1 MTVPQADSTL
11 VAIRTKIRRLTASS
25 SESALTTSTLDQYI
39 NTYYNNDFPYSI
51 KIDQMR
57 SVYTFFTR
65 PYIDRYPI
73 DVNYNQGLR
82 SPAYV
87 EGIIANFY
95 KDRGQFYALWPRFP
109 TKFQQGGDTLSG
121 TITGIAQPTNP
132 TQVTSVSHN
141 LITGAVIT
149 IEDVG
154 GMTQLNGNSYT
165 ITVIDANT
173 FSLDGIDNTAFG
185 AYTSGGTW
193 SATSQT
199 FSFEIPG
206 PFLSREVVIG
216 GVGTAGEAISI
227 NDDGNGNLQY
237 IVPNP
242 VVTVPPYTDVYT
254 IANAPIAD
262 LIGKPIPGMH
272 NQNTLN
278 PGLNKLTNIGSVD
291 YVSGQIDFTLPT
303 GISLADGTLFTVWVS
318 QYQTGRPYNV
328 LFWNNEIIIRP
339 VPKLI
344 HKVEIEA
351 YLTPVQFMASTDS
364 PILNQWWQLIAIGA
378 AIKILEDRQDMEG
391 VQNLAILF
399 DRQEALLLERQ
410 GIEEIFQ
417 PNLTMFNSPLGYGS
431 YGPWG
436 NNGSW

>member
-11 VAIRTKIRRLTASS
+11 VAIRKKIRRLTASS
-25 SESALTTSTLDQYI
+25 SESALTTASIDQYI
-39 NTYYNNDFPYSI
+39 NTYYSQDFPYSI
-51 KIDQMR
+51 KLDQMR

-82 SPAYV
+82 APVYV
-87 EGIIANFY
+87 EGILANFF

-109 TKFQQGGDTLSG
+109 TKFQQGGQVLSG
-121 TITGIAQPTNP
+121 TITAM
-132 TQVTSVSHN
+132 
-141 LITGAVIT
+141 AAA
-149 IEDVG
+149 
-154 GMTQLNGNSYT
+154 LNGNLIIFTTNSLSVGSQ
-165 ITVIDANT
+165 IMIQNVGGAVELNGNT
-173 FSLDGIDNTAFG
+173 YLVVDVHPTALQLDVLFSTLS
-185 AYTSGGTW
+185 AYTGGGTW
-193 SATSQT
+193 TTVSQT
-199 FSFEIPG
+199 FSFFIPG
-206 PFLSREVVIG
+206 PFLSKEVVIG
-216 GVGTAGEAISI
+216 GVDTSGNAISI

-237 IVPNP
+237 VVPNP

-254 IANAPIAD
+254 IANAPVPS

-278 PGLNKLTNIGSVD
+278 PGLNKLTNIGTVD
-291 YVSGQIDFTLPT
+291 YVSGQIDFTLPYSV
-303 GISLADGTLFTVWVS
+303 SLADDELLTIWVS

-328 LFWNNEIIIRP
+328 LFWNNELTVRP

-344 HKVEIEA
+344 HKVEIEV

-378 AIKILEDRQDMEG
+378 AIKVLEDRQDMEG
-391 VQNLAILF
+391 VQNLAVLF
-399 DRQEALLLERQ
+399 DRQESLVLERQ
-410 GIEEIFQ
+410 GVEEIFQ